1 MSSKRFG
8 KKAKKPKDKEKNKK
22 SEAAIAADK
31 NSVAPTKGAQFQQK
45 HFQRRT
51 SG

>member
-8 KKAKKPKDKEKNKK
+8 KKVKKPKDKAEKAEHEQQANPALKT
-22 SEAAIAADK
+22 EHAAKAA
-31 NSVAPTKGAQFQQK
+31 NFARA

>member
-8 KKAKKPKDKEKNKK
+8 KKTKKPKDKEAKK
-22 SEAAIAADK
+22 AEGHVSNPALKSTQATKAA
-31 NSVAPTKGAQFQQK
+31 NFERK

>member
-8 KKAKKPKDKEKNKK
+8 KKPKKVKEKADKEGADGTQEEKK
-22 SEAAIAADK
+22 SVPAPKAAKFA
-31 NSVAPTKGAQFQQK
+31 QK

>member
-8 KKAKKPKDKEKNKK
+8 KKTKKPKDKAEKKK
-22 SEAAIAADK
+22 SEAALAGDK
-31 NSVAPTKGAQFQQK
+31 NSRQATKAASYQSK